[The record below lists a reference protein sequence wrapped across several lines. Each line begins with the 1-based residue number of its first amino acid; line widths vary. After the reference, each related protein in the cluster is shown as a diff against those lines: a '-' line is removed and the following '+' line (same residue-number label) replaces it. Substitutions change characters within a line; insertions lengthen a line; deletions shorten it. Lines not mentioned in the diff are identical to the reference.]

1 MSDVKHLGCPIS
13 LAAWARWHQKNEG
26 VWLLQMLNDE
36 CAWYPSWYL
45 YSHYWL
51 DCCSQKIRW
60 IFWYK
65 KHQQKIPSWT
75 ISGHWYLMFWAAG
88 SSTWREAHVGG
99 RVWCWSG
106 SLEKPWNF
114 RVNWVKSFLGQNL
127 WRTIPAQTWGS
138 SDWGMGMWLIGIYQ
152 YELAKSIGM
161 SYLLDPFWLF
171 VRSSCFFWG
180 ILLECTCTWLCSNF
194 MW

>member
-1 MSDVKHLGCPIS
+1 
-13 LAAWARWHQKNEG
+13 
-26 VWLLQMLNDE
+26 MLNDE
-36 CAWYPSWYL
+36 YAWYPSWYF

-106 SLEKPWNF
+106 SLEKPWNCTD
-114 RVNWVKSFLGQNL
+114 LGKQGLRNP
-127 WRTIPAQTWGS
+127 WS
-138 SDWGMGMWLIGIYQ
+138 MGMIGIYQ
-152 YELAKSIGM
+152 YELAKSLGM

-171 VRSSCFFWG
+171 VGSCCCFLGGTFWNALAHGYVPISCDNFRGQGSSCHRIVVTIPWPGELAAWPMEPRLTNMCLF
-180 ILLECTCTWLCSNF
+180 
-194 MW
+194 

>member
-13 LAAWARWHQKNEG
+13 LAAWAGWHLKNEG
-26 VWLLQMLNDE
+26 MWLLQMLNDE
-36 CAWYPSWYL
+36 YAWYPSWYF

-106 SLEKPWNF
+106 SLEKPWNCTD
-114 RVNWVKSFLGQNL
+114 LGKQGLRNP
-127 WRTIPAQTWGS
+127 WS
-138 SDWGMGMWLIGIYQ
+138 MGMIGIYQ
-152 YELAKSIGM
+152 YELAKSLGM

-171 VRSSCFFWG
+171 VGSCCCFLG
-180 ILLECTCTWLCSNF
+180 GNLLECTCTWLCSDF